1 MTYLWFT
8 YQNMD
13 EDDPTEVYVEL
24 DRDRM
29 ETRRVEFFMGGVCFS
44 YGDERGHEEV
54 LSKEPYPENIR
65 SLNGENVEVKAISP
79 SFFREIWNQAQERP
93 DGFLSLFV

>member
-8 YQNMD
+8 YRNGE
-13 EDDPTEVYVEL
+13 EDDPTEMYVEL

-29 ETRRVEFFMGGVCFS
+29 ETRRVEFFQGGVCFS
-44 YGDERGHEEV
+44 YGEEKGHEEV
-54 LSKEPYPENIR
+54 LSREPYPENIY
-65 SLNGENVEVKAISP
+65 SLNTDDVEVKPITP
-79 SFFREIWNQAQERP
+79 GFFREIWNQALERP